1 VPLILT
7 NDEVVPLVNMQDS
20 LLLLEEAYRACAQG
34 RALNVP
40 YSYFDVPLDA
50 EGRYYR
56 MYELRACMPEAGISA
71 VRLISTVMRSAGA
84 THQLATGAD
93 RKRVDQ
99 VFLFDIQTGGLLAI
113 VAAEHI
119 QLLRVA
125 ATSALGAK
133 HLARQGAGPETLGI
147 VGTGAQAETQLEAMA
162 LVRSLGRVLVY
173 SRSAEN
179 RQRFVEQVQDRYPF
193 PIRAADSVE
202 ALVRESDIVTS
213 ATNATVPTFDGSL
226 LRPGCHVNS
235 LSGAQVDAATL
246 ERASIFVTSK
256 GPRTVFS
263 FPTGEPHPGH
273 GQVEFDKQ
281 WDRIQ
286 ELERVLIGEIE
297 GRRSDDEI
305 TLFLGG
311 GAGLQFAALGHA
323 VYRRAREQSVGRDLP
338 EEWFVS
344 N

>member
-7 NDEVVPLVNMQDS
+7 NDEVVPLVDMQDS
-20 LLLLEEAYRACAQG
+20 LRLLEEAYRGCAQG
-34 RALNVP
+34 RVMNVP
-40 YSYFDVPLDA
+40 YSYFDVPLDS

-84 THQLATGAD
+84 THQMGTGAD

-113 VAAEHI
+113 IAAEHI

-133 HLARQGAGPETLGI
+133 HLGRKQAGPETLGI

-162 LVRSLGRVLVY
+162 LVRSLGRVLIY

-179 RQRFVEQVQDRYPF
+179 RQRFVEQVQERYPF

-202 ALVRESDIVTS
+202 TLVQECDIVTS

-235 LSGAQVDAATL
+235 LSSPQVDAATL

-256 GPRTVFS
+256 GPRTEFI
-263 FPTGEPHPGH
+263 FPTGEPRPGH
-273 GQVEFDKQ
+273 GSSEFDKH

-286 ELERVLIGEIE
+286 ELERVLVGQIE

-311 GAGLQFAALGHA
+311 GAGIQFAALGHA
-323 VYRRAREQSVGRDLP
+323 VYQRAREQGVGRDLP

-344 N
+344 T